1 MNTVPDRIAV
11 LIMMARQQQPHVQ
24 EQPRTRS
31 LDLVL
36 CHFMLGTWASVDFG
50 LRGGSL
56 YLGTTVQ
63 AFGLNGAQCTIDT
76 AFYPQ
81 SLSKV
86 LGVLFLFQPVDRSWL
101 KRETDFVLPG
111 TWESKGGRMYLSRIR
126 WFSAWSPLGS
136 YTLYCVSPAEWSEIN
151 CKLSSLCLMEV

>member
-1 MNTVPDRIAV
+1 MGKACKTLKTTHSSSVEQLCNTVFPLYLWIYMQGVNKVWMKSSYSKPADMEDW
-11 LIMMARQQQPHVQ
+11 LFM
-24 EQPRTRS
+24 
-31 LDLVL
+31 VL

-136 YTLYCVSPAEWSEIN
+136 
-151 CKLSSLCLMEV
+151 